1 MENTVFDLTAAQES
15 LLNAALTHVAFDG
28 WSDACLKAAAVDA
41 GIAPGLVRIMF
52 PRGAVDLAAAYH
64 RRGDREMVARLAAS
78 NLAGLRFREKVT
90 LAVRLRLEVADR
102 DVVRRGMALFSLPPH
117 MATGAALVWGTA
129 DAIWTA
135 LGDTSTDVNW
145 YTKRAT
151 VSGVYSATVLYW
163 LGDESAGRAAT
174 WGFLDRRIED
184 VMRFEKAKADFRA
197 SPLAK
202 ILAGPLKLLDR
213 IKAPASVPTD
223 LPGQKG

>member
-1 MENTVFDLTAAQES
+1 MENTAFDLTAAQES

-64 RRGDREMVARLAAS
+64 RRGDREMLARLVTS

-151 VSGVYSATVLYW
+151 LSAVYSACVLYW
-163 LGDESAGRAAT
+163 LGDTSEGQAET

-197 SPLAK
+197 SPLAR

-213 IKAPASVPTD
+213 IKAPASVPDD

>member
-1 MENTVFDLTAAQES
+1 MENTAFDLTAAQES

-41 GIAPGLVRIMF
+41 GIAPGLVRILF

-64 RRGDREMVARLAAS
+64 RRGDREMLARLAAS
-78 NLAGLRFREKVT
+78 THAGLRFRERVT

-151 VSGVYSATVLYW
+151 LSAVYSASVLYW
-163 LGDESAGRAAT
+163 LGDTSEGHAET
-174 WGFLDRRIED
+174 WGFVDRRIAD
-184 VMRFEKAKADFRA
+184 VMWFEKTKADFRA
-197 SPLAK
+197 SPLAR

-213 IKAPASVPTD
+213 IKAPASVPDD